1 MYEKLFTPMKIG
13 AMEIKN
19 RLMMSAMDTY
29 YVGSDGICNERMAQY
44 LITRAKGGWGLIV
57 TEMTRVSADSGMP
70 ILGMYNDAQE
80 EAFKPVVA
88 EIHKYGSKLLM
99 QLVHPGRRETRPPEQ
114 MPRWPHR

>member
-44 LITRAKGGWGLIV
+44 LITRAKGAGV
-57 TEMTRVSADSGMP
+57 
-70 ILGMYNDAQE
+70 
-80 EAFKPVVA
+80 
-88 EIHKYGSKLLM
+88 
-99 QLVHPGRRETRPPEQ
+99 
-114 MPRWPHR
+114 